1 MVANFKTDN
10 KIIIT
15 GADRSEALLIKNLIS
30 ASLNKEVVLDEF
42 FDINGD
48 VNGLSIEFN
57 EPTNKEVINNG

>member
-30 ASLNKEVVLDEF
+30 ASTDKEVVLDEF

-48 VNGLSIEFN
+48 VNGLSIEFK
-57 EPTNKEVINNG
+57 EPTNEEVINEG